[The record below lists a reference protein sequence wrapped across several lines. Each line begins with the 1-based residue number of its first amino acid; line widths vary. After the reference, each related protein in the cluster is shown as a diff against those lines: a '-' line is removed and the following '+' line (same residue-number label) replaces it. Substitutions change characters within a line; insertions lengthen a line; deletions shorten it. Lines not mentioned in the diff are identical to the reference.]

1 MPAGS
6 AVKPYN
12 GQDYHTTFARRQGR
26 VASSEDFL
34 ARLEAVER
42 REAAQGGPPVQASRP
57 KAAQD
62 RAWKPATPPA
72 RPGSK
77 PFGKAAAA
85 PQEEKKGFFESL
97 FSGWGN
103 SDPEPAPAP
112 APVPTRARR
121 ASKERVSSPPAPRA
135 SPLAPAPAPAPAPGY
150 TDQARRRRRG
160 RGRRRPR
167 ARVVYESSSSD
178 DSSSSSDEEDLVV
191 VRRRKAPPK
200 PKKAKRTPKVVYEDE
215 LQDSVHVPEHP
226 NVIVV

>member
-1 MPAGS
+1 MHAARRALQNFDQIDMVAPRAAGSSSGDPPLSFRSNFYRSVAVNRPAASNVRRFDSQPAPGSVVPAGS

-72 RPGSK
+72 RSGSK

-135 SPLAPAPAPAPAPGY
+135 SPLAPAPAPAPAPPATSAV
-150 TDQARRRRRG
+150 TDALL
-160 RGRRRPR
+160 
-167 ARVVYESSSSD
+167 YELD
-178 DSSSSSDEEDLVV
+178 
-191 VRRRKAPPK
+191 
-200 PKKAKRTPKVVYEDE
+200 
-215 LQDSVHVPEHP
+215 
-226 NVIVV
+226 